1 MSATEIISES
11 RRYADNW
18 VDRADQLVGRLGDFS
33 DLRAV
38 PLLDVPN
45 WDQLQ
50 PGSVTFTSNLLSL
63 LNGNDWTGDADIGKV
78 TFEMSPAFKSIDFPK
93 APAFDFDKFNTPD
106 LNIAPPQ
113 VNIGNAPA
121 PLNASAPNAPHLN
134 PVSIP
139 SAPTLNIPAPVE
151 VSTTIHLPSVPTIDL
166 PPALT
171 SLDFSFVAAVPDA
184 AFTFQFDEVAYNS
197 VMLDEVK
204 GKLLHDLQN
213 GGYGIEPGDEVSL
226 WERARE
232 REAELASQ
240 ELDTITRD
248 FASRGFLLPPGALFA
263 ATEGIRAKTLAGA
276 ASLSRDVALK
286 RADLLVQNRQFT
298 IQQVREVEALLVNMH
313 MAAMERVLRAAQIS
327 AQYAMEVFRAR
338 VEKAKLRLEA
348 IQTQAQTF
356 RDAVAA
362 EAQKV
367 EIYRAQLQAELSK
380 MEIDKNRVELYRAK
394 LSGVEMLANIYRIQV
409 QAAEAAINAERSKV
423 ETYKAEIDGYLA
435 TVRAKELEFSAYEA
449 QLRGEQTKVQ
459 LYGEQVRAHTAR
471 ADAMKTRADVK
482 ALEVRA
488 YSEAMEAAVRRFEV
502 DVRAVAEKNGVL
514 QKADEAKL
522 RAFTAKMDALKARL
536 AGAESYAQV
545 GINEEVQRTRSRLE
559 ASRLSVDAAKA
570 KIALNLDS
578 DRFRMQ
584 AADAAVGVYKEM
596 VVGAL
601 GALNSIA
608 SLSE

>member
-1 MSATEIISES
+1 MAATEIIDDS
-11 RRYADNW
+11 RRFAGDW
-18 VDRADQLVGRLGDFS
+18 VRSADQLVQRLGDFS
-33 DLRAV
+33 DHRAV
-38 PLLDVPN
+38 PFIDVPN
-45 WDQLQ
+45 WSQLQ
-50 PGSVTFTSNLLSL
+50 PGSGTFTSNLLAL
-63 LNGNDWTGDADIGKV
+63 LNGNAWTGDADIGKV
-78 TFEMSPAFKSIDFPK
+78 TFEKPPAFNSGDFPK
-93 APAFDFDKFNTPD
+93 APAFDFDKFSMPE
-106 LNIAPPQ
+106 LNVSAPQ

-121 PLNASAPNAPHLN
+121 PLSASAPRAPHLN

-139 SAPTLNIPAPVE
+139 SAPTLVMPAPVD

-184 AFTFQFDEVAYNS
+184 AFTFHFDEVAYS
-197 VMLDEVK
+197 SALLDGVK
-204 GKLLHDLQN
+204 AKLLHDLQH
-213 GGYGIEPGDEVSL
+213 GGYGIEPGDEVAL

-240 ELDTITRD
+240 ELDTIRRD

-263 ATEGIRAKTLAGA
+263 ATEGIRAKALAGA

-286 RADLLVQNRQFT
+286 RADLLVENRQFT
-298 IQQVREVEALLVNMH
+298 IQQAREVEALLVNMH

-327 AQYAMEVFRAR
+327 AQFAVEVFRAR
-338 VEKAKLRLEA
+338 LDKAKLRLEA

-435 TVRAKELEFSAYEA
+435 LVRAKESEFSGYEA

-459 LYGEQVRAHTAR
+459 LYGEQVRAYTAQ
-471 ADAMKTRADVK
+471 ADTKKIQADVK

-488 YSEAMEAAVRRFEV
+488 YSEAMEAAIRRFEAE
-502 DVRAVAEKNGVL
+502 VRAVAEKNGVL

-545 GINEEVQRTRSRLE
+545 GINEEVQRTRNRLE

-570 KIALNLDS
+570 QIALNLDS

-584 AADAAVGVYKEM
+584 AADAAVSVYKEM

>member
-1 MSATEIISES
+1 M
-11 RRYADNW
+11 
-18 VDRADQLVGRLGDFS
+18 
-33 DLRAV
+33 
-38 PLLDVPN
+38 
-45 WDQLQ
+45 
-50 PGSVTFTSNLLSL
+50 
-63 LNGNDWTGDADIGKV
+63 
-78 TFEMSPAFKSIDFPK
+78 
-93 APAFDFDKFNTPD
+93 
-106 LNIAPPQ
+106 
-113 VNIGNAPA
+113 NIGSAPA

-151 VSTTIHLPSVPTIDL
+151 VSTTINLPSVPTIDL

-184 AFTFQFDEVAYNS
+184 AFTFHFDEVAYS
-197 VMLDEVK
+197 SALLDGVK
-204 GKLLHDLQN
+204 AKLLHDLQH
-213 GGYGIEPGDEVSL
+213 GGYGIEPGDEVAL

-313 MAAMERVLRAAQIS
+313 MAAMERVLRAAQVS

-338 VEKAKLRLEA
+338 LDKAKLRLEA

-380 MEIDKNRVELYRAK
+380 MEIDKNKVELYRAK

-435 TVRAKELEFSAYEA
+435 LVRAKESEFSGYEA

-459 LYGEQVRAHTAR
+459 LFSEQVRAHTAQ
-471 ADAMKTRADVK
+471 AEAKKVQADVK

-488 YSEAMEAAVRRFEV
+488 FSEVMDAAIRRFEAE
-502 DVRAVAEKNGVL
+502 VRAVAEKNGVL

-545 GINEEVQRTRSRLE
+545 GVNEEVQRTRNRLE

-570 KIALNLDS
+570 QIALNLDA

>member
-1 MSATEIISES
+1 MAVSDIISKS
-11 RRYADNW
+11 QDYADSW
-18 VDRADQLVGRLGDFS
+18 VSQADSLVQRLGDFS
-33 DLRAV
+33 GHRW
-38 PLLDVPN
+38 PEKIYVPN
-45 WDQLQ
+45 WNQLQ
-50 PGSVTFTSNLLSL
+50 PGGGTFTSNLLAL
-63 LNGNDWTGDADIGKV
+63 LNGKDWTGYADIGKV
-78 TFEMSPAFKSIDFPK
+78 TFEKPPAFNSGDFPD
-93 APAFDFDKFNTPD
+93 APAFDFDQFNMPE
-106 LNIAPPQ
+106 LNIAAPQ

-151 VSTTIHLPSVPTIDL
+151 VSTTINLPAVPTIDL

-327 AQYAMEVFRAR
+327 AQFAAELFRAR
-338 VEKAKLRLEA
+338 LDKAKLRLEA

-435 TVRAKELEFSAYEA
+435 LVRAKESEFSGYEA
-449 QLRGEQTKVQ
+449 RLRGEQTKVQ
-459 LYGEQVRAHTAR
+459 LFSEQVRAYTAQ
-471 ADAMKTRADVK
+471 ADAKKTQADVK

-488 YSEAMEAAVRRFEV
+488 YSEAMEAAIRRFEAE
-502 DVRAVAEKNGVL
+502 VRAVAEKNGVL

-545 GINEEVQRTRSRLE
+545 GINEEVQRTRNRLE
-559 ASRLSVDAAKA
+559 ASRLAVDATKA
-570 KIALNLDS
+570 KIALNLDA

>member
-1 MSATEIISES
+1 MAVSEIISKS
-11 RRYADNW
+11 QDYASNW
-18 VDRADQLVGRLGDFS
+18 VSRADTLVERLGSFS
-33 DLRAV
+33 DHRWPANI
-38 PLLDVPN
+38 DVPDWN
-45 WDQLQ
+45 DLQ
-50 PGSVTFTSNLLSL
+50 PGTGTFTSDLLAL
-63 LNGNDWTGDADIGKV
+63 LKGDAWTGYADIGKV
-78 TFEMSPAFKSIDFPK
+78 TFEPPPTFNSSDFPK
-93 APAFDFDKFNTPD
+93 APSFDFDNFKMSD
-106 LNIAPPQ
+106 LDIDAPP
-113 VNIGNAPA
+113 VNIGNAPP
-121 PLNASAPNAPHLN
+121 PLNASAPWAPSLH

-139 SAPTLNIPAPVE
+139 RAPTLVMPAPVD

-184 AFTFQFDEVAYNS
+184 AFTFNFDEVAYS
-197 VMLDEVK
+197 SALLDGVK
-204 GKLLHDLQN
+204 AKLLHDLQH

-240 ELDTITRD
+240 ELDTIRRD

-263 ATEGIRAKTLAGA
+263 ATEGIRAKALAGA

-286 RADLLVQNRQFT
+286 RADLLVENRQFT
-298 IQQVREVEALLVNMH
+298 IQQAREVEALLVNMH
-313 MAAMERVLRAAQIS
+313 MAAMERVLRAAQVS

-380 MEIDKNRVELYRAK
+380 MEIDKNMVELYRAK
-394 LSGVEMLANIYRIQV
+394 LSGVETLANIYRIQV

-423 ETYKAEIDGYLA
+423 ETYKAEVDGYVALI
-435 TVRAKELEFSAYEA
+435 RAKESEFSGYEA
-449 QLRGEQTKVQ
+449 QLRGEQAKVQ
-459 LYGEQVRAHTAR
+459 LYVEQVRAYTAE
-471 ADAMKTRADVK
+471 ADAKKTQADVK

-488 YSEAMEAAVRRFEV
+488 YSEAMEAAIRRFEAE
-502 DVRAVAEKNGVL
+502 VRYVAEKNGVL
-514 QKADEAKL
+514 QKKDEAKV
-522 RAFTAKMDALKARL
+522 RAFTAKMDALRAKL
-536 AGAESYAQV
+536 AGAEGYAQV
-545 GINEEVQRTRSRLE
+545 GINEEVQRTRNRLE
-559 ASRLSVDAAKA
+559 ASRLAVDAAKA
-570 KIALNLDS
+570 EIALNLDS

>member
-1 MSATEIISES
+1 MAVSEIISQS
-11 RRYADNW
+11 QGYASSW
-18 VDRADQLVGRLGDFS
+18 VSSADALVSRLGSFS
-33 DLRAV
+33 DHRWPAYIQ
-38 PLLDVPN
+38 VPN
-45 WDQLQ
+45 WNELQ
-50 PGSVTFTSNLLSL
+50 PGSGTFTSNLLAL
-63 LNGNDWTGDADIGKV
+63 LNGNAWTGDADIGKV
-78 TFEMSPAFKSIDFPK
+78 TFEKPPAFNSGNFPK
-93 APAFDFDKFNTPD
+93 APAFDLDKFNMPE
-106 LNIAPPQ
+106 LNVSPPQ

-139 SAPTLNIPAPVE
+139 SAPTLVIPAPVD
-151 VSTTIHLPSVPTIDL
+151 VSTAIHLPSVPTIDL

-184 AFTFQFDEVAYNS
+184 AFTFQFDEVAYS
-197 VMLDEVK
+197 SALLDGVK
-204 GKLLHDLQN
+204 AKLLHDLQH
-213 GGYGIEPGDEVSL
+213 GGYGIEPGDEASL

-240 ELDTITRD
+240 ELDTIRRD
-248 FASRGFLLPPGALFA
+248 FASRGFLLPPGAMFA
-263 ATEGIRAKTLAGA
+263 ATEGIRAKALAGA

-298 IQQVREVEALLVNMH
+298 IQQAREVEALLVNMH

-327 AQYAMEVFRAR
+327 AQYAMELFRAR
-338 VEKAKLRLEA
+338 LDKAKLRLEA

-435 TVRAKELEFSAYEA
+435 LVRAKESEFSGYEA

-459 LYGEQVRAHTAR
+459 LYGEQVRAYTAQ
-471 ADAMKTRADVK
+471 ADAKKTQADVK

-488 YSEAMEAAVRRFEV
+488 YSEAMEAAIRRFEAE
-502 DVRAVAEKNGVL
+502 VRAVAEKNGVL

-522 RAFTAKMDALKARL
+522 RAFTAKMDALRARL
-536 AGAESYAQV
+536 SGAESYAQV
-545 GINEEVQRTRSRLE
+545 GVNEEVQRTRNRLE
-559 ASRLSVDAAKA
+559 ASRLAVDAAKA
-570 KIALNLDS
+570 QIALNLDS

>member
-1 MSATEIISES
+1 MSAKDIIDES
-11 RRYADNW
+11 RGYADSW
-18 VDRADQLVGRLGDFS
+18 VDRADQLVQRLGDFS
-33 DLRAV
+33 DHRWPANIQ
-38 PLLDVPN
+38 VPN
-45 WDQLQ
+45 WNQLQ
-50 PGSVTFTSNLLSL
+50 PGSGTFTSNLLAL
-63 LNGNDWTGDADIGKV
+63 LNGNAWTGDADIGKV
-78 TFEMSPAFKSIDFPK
+78 TFEKPPAFNDGAFPK
-93 APAFDFDKFNTPD
+93 APAFDFDKFSMPE
-106 LNIAPPQ
+106 LNVSAPQ

-121 PLNASAPNAPHLN
+121 PLNASAPKAPYLN

-139 SAPTLNIPAPVE
+139 RAPTLVMPAPVD
-151 VSTTIHLPSVPTIDL
+151 VSTTINLPSVPTIDL
-166 PPALT
+166 PPTLT

-184 AFTFQFDEVAYNS
+184 AFTFHFDEVAYNS
-197 VMLDEVK
+197 VMLDGVK
-204 GKLLHDLQN
+204 AKLLHDLQH
-213 GGYGIEPGDEVSL
+213 GGYGIEPGDEVAL

-313 MAAMERVLRAAQIS
+313 MAAMERVLRAAQVS

-338 VEKAKLRLEA
+338 LDKAKLRLEA

-394 LSGVEMLANIYRIQV
+394 LSGVEILANIYRIQV

-423 ETYKAEIDGYLA
+423 ETYRAEIDGYLA
-435 TVRAKELEFSAYEA
+435 LVRAKESEFSGYEA

-471 ADAMKTRADVK
+471 ADATKTRADVK

-522 RAFTAKMDALKARL
+522 RAFTAKIDALKARL
-536 AGAESYAQV
+536 AGAESYAQMS
-545 GINEEVQRTRSRLE
+545 INEEVQRTRNRLE
-559 ASRLSVDAAKA
+559 AARLSVDATKA
-570 KIALNLDS
+570 KIALDLDS

>member
-1 MSATEIISES
+1 MASS
-11 RRYADNW
+11 RSLA
-18 VDRADQLVGRLGDFS
+18 FS
-33 DLRAV
+33 
-38 PLLDVPN
+38 
-45 WDQLQ
+45 
-50 PGSVTFTSNLLSL
+50 T
-63 LNGNDWTGDADIGKV
+63 
-78 TFEMSPAFKSIDFPK
+78 
-93 APAFDFDKFNTPD
+93 
-106 LNIAPPQ
+106 
-113 VNIGNAPA
+113 
-121 PLNASAPNAPHLN
+121 
-134 PVSIP
+134 
-139 SAPTLNIPAPVE
+139 
-151 VSTTIHLPSVPTIDL
+151 
-166 PPALT
+166 
-171 SLDFSFVAAVPDA
+171 
-184 AFTFQFDEVAYNS
+184 
-197 VMLDEVK
+197 
-204 GKLLHDLQN
+204 
-213 GGYGIEPGDEVSL
+213 
-226 WERARE
+226 RARE

-327 AQYAMEVFRAR
+327 AQFAVEVFRAR
-338 VEKAKLRLEA
+338 LDKAKLRLEA

-423 ETYKAEIDGYLA
+423 ETYRAEIDGYLA
-435 TVRAKELEFSAYEA
+435 LVRAKESEFSGYEA

-459 LYGEQVRAHTAR
+459 LYGEQVRARTSSAFTS
-471 ADAMKTRADVK
+471 AWTFLASAC
-482 ALEVRA
+482 
-488 YSEAMEAAVRRFEV
+488 
-502 DVRAVAEKNGVL
+502 AVAEKNGVL

-522 RAFTAKMDALKARL
+522 RAFTAKMDALKAKL
-536 AGAESYAQV
+536 AAAESYAQL
-545 GINEEVQRTRSRLE
+545 GSNEEVQRTRGRLE
-559 ASRLSVDAAKA
+559 AARLAVEAAKA
-570 KIALNLDS
+570 RVALNLDS

>member
-1 MSATEIISES
+1 MSAKEIIDDS
-11 RRYADNW
+11 RKFADDW
-18 VDRADQLVGRLGDFS
+18 ISRADELVARLGDFS
-33 DLRAV
+33 DHRW
-38 PLLDVPN
+38 PN
-45 WDQLQ
+45 NIRITNWEEIQ
-50 PGSVTFTSNLLSL
+50 PSDDTFTTHLLEL
-63 LNGNDWTGDADIGKV
+63 LTGDAWTGYDEIGKV
-78 TFEMSPAFKSIDFPK
+78 TFDKPQPFNSVDPPE
-93 APAFDFDKFNTPD
+93 APVFDFDKFSMPE
-106 LNIAPPQ
+106 LKALPPE
-113 VNIGNAPA
+113 VKIGNAPA
-121 PLNASAPNAPHLN
+121 PLNASVPNAPHLN

-139 SAPTLNIPAPVE
+139 GAPTLVMPAPVD

-313 MAAMERVLRAAQIS
+313 MAAMERVLRAAQVS

-380 MEIDKNRVELYRAK
+380 MEIDKNKVELYRAK
-394 LSGVEMLANIYRIQV
+394 LSGVETLANIYRIQV

-435 TVRAKELEFSAYEA
+435 LVRVKESEFSGYEA
-449 QLRGEQTKVQ
+449 QLRGEQAKVQ
-459 LYGEQVRAHTAR
+459 VFSEQVRAHTAQ
-471 ADAMKTRADVK
+471 AEAKKTQADVK
-482 ALEVRA
+482 AMEVRA
-488 YSEAMEAAVRRFEV
+488 YSEAMEAAVRRFEAE
-502 DVRAVAEKNGVL
+502 VREVAEKNDVT
-514 QKADEAKL
+514 QKSDEAKL
-522 RAFTAKMDALKARL
+522 RAFTAKMDAQRARL
-536 AGAESYAQV
+536 AGAQSYGQL
-545 GINEEVQRTRSRLE
+545 GSNEEVQRTRGRLE
-559 ASRLSVDAAKA
+559 AARLAVEAAKA
-570 KIALNLDS
+570 KVALDLDS

-584 AADAAVGVYKEM
+584 AADAAVSVYKEM

>member
-1 MSATEIISES
+1 MISL
-11 RRYADNW
+11 ADSW
-18 VDRADQLVGRLGDFS
+18 IEHADELVVRLGDFS
-33 DLRAV
+33 DHRW
-38 PLLDVPN
+38 PN
-45 WDQLQ
+45 DIRITNWEDIQ
-50 PGSVTFTSNLLSL
+50 PSNETFTMELLEL
-63 LNGNDWTGDADIGKV
+63 LAGDDWTGDADIGKV
-78 TFEMSPAFKSIDFPK
+78 TFEQPPAFNSGDLPN
-93 APAFDFDKFNTPD
+93 APTFDFDKFSMPE
-106 LNIAPPQ
+106 LNVPAPR

-151 VSTTIHLPSVPTIDL
+151 VSTTINLPSVPTIDL

-171 SLDFSFVAAVPDA
+171 SLDFSFVAAVSDA
-184 AFTFQFDEVAYNS
+184 AFTFHFDEVAYS
-197 VMLDEVK
+197 SALLDEVK
-204 GKLLHDLQN
+204 SKLLHDLQH
-213 GGYGIEPGDEVSL
+213 GGYGIEPGDEASL

-286 RADLLVQNRQFT
+286 RADLLVENRQFT
-298 IQQVREVEALLVNMH
+298 IQQAREVEALLVNMH

-327 AQYAMEVFRAR
+327 AQFAVEVFRAR
-338 VEKAKLRLEA
+338 LDKAKLRLEA

-435 TVRAKELEFSAYEA
+435 LVRAKESEFSGYEA

-459 LYGEQVRAHTAR
+459 LYGEQVRAYTAQ
-471 ADAMKTRADVK
+471 ADAKKTQADVK

-488 YSEAMEAAVRRFEV
+488 YSEAMEAAIRRFEAE
-502 DVRAVAEKNGVL
+502 VRAVAEKNDVT
-514 QKADEAKL
+514 QKEDEAKL
-522 RAFTAKMDALKARL
+522 RAYSAKMESMRAKL
-536 AGAESYAQV
+536 AGAEW
-545 GINEEVQRTRSRLE
+545 
-559 ASRLSVDAAKA
+559 
-570 KIALNLDS
+570 IAPNAYTDVAMMLIM
-578 DRFRMQ
+578 R
-584 AADAAVGVYKEM
+584 VPCC
-596 VVGAL
+596 
-601 GALNSIA
+601 
-608 SLSE
+608 